1 MNRAGDYVTAN
12 PRKAVQAAE
21 RILWAWT
28 GIVTLIPTTS
38 DTGNFQSHMEAR
50 PHEPIAAIS
59 DFKGKLLRF
68 ITRTVN
74 MTVPG

>member
-1 MNRAGDYVTAN
+1 MTEPKELIRTRRRR
-12 PRKAVQAAE
+12 PR
-21 RILWAWT
+21 L